1 MKMTNAFELR
11 KEISWSFRGQP
22 EEMEWKCKE
31 ETGLSKKLEE
41 AAKIFFPHDAVDMGV
56 CKWKEEEIKR
66 EKLQSL
72 GKDKSK

>member
-1 MKMTNAFELR
+1 MPLNLEKRSAGASGD
-11 KEISWSFRGQP
+11 KP

-41 AAKIFFPHDAVDMGV
+41 AAKTFIPHDAVDMGV
-56 CKWKEEEIKR
+56 YKWKEEEIKR